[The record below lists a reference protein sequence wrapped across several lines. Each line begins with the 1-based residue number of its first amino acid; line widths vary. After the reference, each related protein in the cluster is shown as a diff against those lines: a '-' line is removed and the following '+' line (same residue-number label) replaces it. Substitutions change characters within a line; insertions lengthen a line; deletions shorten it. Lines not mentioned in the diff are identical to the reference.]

1 MELFQE
7 SVSVPVVEMAGD
19 MPYGVSTPRNM
30 SFKDFVQNHLSV
42 EPGSTLSSS
51 SKYYLKDWHYAKE
64 YATKLAYKTPA
75 FFVDDWLNRWWDEGR
90 KQGGDDSDFKF
101 LYLGGAG
108 TFTSLHH
115 DVFRSNSW
123 SASISGRKRWI
134 IYHPLEEPNL
144 KDSFEQFA
152 PTGQWGSMTQ
162 SQRASWPRVEAVK
175 SYVDLVQQPG
185 DIIFIPSGYYHEVYN
200 LDECL
205 SINHNWFNIYQL
217 KQVSQ
222 FMRKEWYQTKQ
233 AIIDLVDMM
242 PDAEFMQEVQKLMKR
257 NTGMSLS
264 EFEHLV
270 HFNKTYCDE
279 ESNEDIA
286 LVLRDVR
293 RLQEEEARW
302 VS

>member
-1 MELFQE
+1 MVSTVVASGTFVVPIIDPEDLTYAKFCTQFFRPNKPCILRGAAKGWEAWTKWRHKDGSINKHYLMELFQE

-152 PTGQWGSMTQ
+152 PTGQWGGS
-162 SQRASWPRVEAVK
+162 K
-175 SYVDLVQQPG
+175 
-185 DIIFIPSGYYHEVYN
+185 II
-200 LDECL
+200 C
-205 SINHNWFNIYQL
+205 
-217 KQVSQ
+217 
-222 FMRKEWYQTKQ
+222 
-233 AIIDLVDMM
+233 
-242 PDAEFMQEVQKLMKR
+242 
-257 NTGMSLS
+257 
-264 EFEHLV
+264 
-270 HFNKTYCDE
+270 
-279 ESNEDIA
+279 
-286 LVLRDVR
+286 
-293 RLQEEEARW
+293 
-302 VS
+302 

>member
-1 MELFQE
+1 M
-7 SVSVPVVEMAGD
+7 
-19 MPYGVSTPRNM
+19 
-30 SFKDFVQNHLSV
+30 
-42 EPGSTLSSS
+42 
-51 SKYYLKDWHYAKE
+51 
-64 YATKLAYKTPA
+64 
-75 FFVDDWLNRWWDEGR
+75 
-90 KQGGDDSDFKF
+90 
-101 LYLGGAG
+101 
-108 TFTSLHH
+108 
-115 DVFRSNSW
+115 
-123 SASISGRKRWI
+123 
-134 IYHPLEEPNL
+134 
-144 KDSFEQFA
+144 
-152 PTGQWGSMTQ
+152 
-162 SQRASWPRVEAVK
+162 AVK